1 MILEDKLSADVPK
14 IDTLEKP
21 SHGPVRGNYA
31 FIDGQN
37 LNMGIK
43 KLGWNLDFRK
53 FHIYLQQ
60 KYNVKKAFFFVGM
73 VEEQAD
79 LYANLLSMGYDLI
92 LKPTVEHK
100 EGTVKGNIDADLVLH
115 AMIEVENYE
124 KAVAVSGDGDF
135 YGLYEYL
142 QGRDKLGRIIVP
154 NRQFSTLLN
163 SFLPFIDRLDGLK
176 RDLAYKKPPRKL
188 PPNKK

>member
-1 MILEDKLSADVPK
+1 MDKSKQTAAK
-14 IDTLEKP
+14 K
-21 SHGPVRGNYA
+21 GNYA

-53 FHIYLQQ
+53 FHYYLQN
-60 KYNVKKAFFFVGM
+60 KYGVTKAFFFVGM
-73 VEEQAD
+73 VEDQAD
-79 LYANLLSMGYDLI
+79 LYSNLLSMGYNLI

-115 AMIEVENYE
+115 AMIELNNYE
-124 KAVAVSGDGDF
+124 KAVVVSGDGDF

-142 QGRDKLGRIIVP
+142 QTQNKLGRVIVP
-154 NRQFSTLLN
+154 NRHFSSLLN
-163 SFLPFIDRLDGLK
+163 SFLPQIDRLDGLK
-176 RDLAYKKPPRKL
+176 RQLSYKKAPRKI
-188 PPNKK
+188 PPKDLKQ

>member
-1 MILEDKLSADVPK
+1 MDKSKQPAPK
-14 IDTLEKP
+14 K
-21 SHGPVRGNYA
+21 GNYA

-53 FHIYLQQ
+53 FHYHLQR
-60 KYNVKKAFFFVGM
+60 KYNVTKAYFFLGM
-73 VEEQAD
+73 VEDQAD
-79 LYANLLSMGYDLI
+79 LYANLQSMGYNLV
-92 LKPTVEHK
+92 LKPLVEHK

-115 AMIEVENYE
+115 TMIEYPNYE
-124 KAVAVSGDGDF
+124 KAIVISGDGDF

-142 QGRDKLGRIIVP
+142 QNKNKLGRIVVP

-163 SFLPFIDRLDGLK
+163 SFLPHIDRLDGLK
-176 RDLAYKKPPRKL
+176 RHLAYKKAPRK
-188 PPNKK
+188 PEEPKSD

>member
-1 MILEDKLSADVPK
+1 MAEQ
-14 IDTLEKP
+14 TKP
-21 SHGPVRGNYA
+21 SIKKGNYA

-53 FHIYLQQ
+53 FHYYLQR
-60 KYNVKKAFFFVGM
+60 KYGVTKAYFFVGM

-79 LYANLLSMGYDLI
+79 LYANLLSMGYTLI

-115 AMIEVENYE
+115 AMIELPNYQ
-124 KAVAVSGDGDF
+124 KAVVVSGDGDF

-142 QGRDKLGRIIVP
+142 ESQHKLAAIVAP
-154 NRQFSTLLN
+154 NRQFSSLLN
-163 SFLPFIDRLDGLK
+163 SFLPRIDRLDGL
-176 RDLAYKKPPRKL
+176 RRQLAYKKAPRKTTTE
-188 PPNKK
+188 PTQ

>member
-1 MILEDKLSADVPK
+1 MDKSQKLSTQK
-14 IDTLEKP
+14 
-21 SHGPVRGNYA
+21 GNYA

-53 FHIYLQQ
+53 FHYYLQR
-60 KYNVKKAFFFVGM
+60 KYGVTKAYFFVGM

-79 LYANLLSMGYDLI
+79 LYANLLSMGYTLI

-115 AMIEVENYE
+115 AMIERDNYE
-124 KAVAVSGDGDF
+124 KAIVVSGDGDF
-135 YGLYEYL
+135 YSLYEYL
-142 QGRDKLGRIIVP
+142 ESKNKLGAIIVP
-154 NRQFSTLLN
+154 NRQFSSLLN
-163 SFLPFIDRLDGLK
+163 SFLPLIVRLDGFK
-176 RDLAYKKPPRKL
+176 RHLSYKKGPRKIT
-188 PPNKK
+188 PEPTQ

>member
-1 MILEDKLSADVPK
+1 MNKSSKSSDNK
-14 IDTLEKP
+14 
-21 SHGPVRGNYA
+21 GNYA

-53 FHIYLQQ
+53 FHYYLQR
-60 KYNVKKAFFFVGM
+60 KYGVTKAYFFVGM

-79 LYANLLSMGYDLI
+79 LYANLLSMGYTLI

-115 AMIEVENYE
+115 AMIEYPNYE
-124 KAVAVSGDGDF
+124 KAIVVSGDGDF
-135 YGLYEYL
+135 YSLYEYL
-142 QGRDKLGRIIVP
+142 ESKNKLGAIVVP
-154 NRQFSTLLN
+154 NRQFSSLLN
-163 SFLPFIDRLDGLK
+163 SFLPQIDWLDGLK
-176 RDLAYKKPPRKL
+176 RQLAYKKAPRKTTPE
-188 PPNKK
+188 PPQ

>member
-1 MILEDKLSADVPK
+1 MAQPTQPDQKK
-14 IDTLEKP
+14 
-21 SHGPVRGNYA
+21 GNYA

-53 FHIYLQQ
+53 FHYHLQRN
-60 KYNVKKAFFFVGM
+60 YGVTKAFFFVGM
-73 VEEQAD
+73 VEDQAD
-79 LYANLLSMGYDLI
+79 LYSNLLSMGYDLT

-115 AMIEVENYE
+115 AMIEFPNYD
-124 KAVAVSGDGDF
+124 KAVVVSGDGDF

-142 QGRDKLGRIIVP
+142 QSKGKLGRIVVP
-154 NRQFSTLLN
+154 NRQFSSLLN
-163 SFLPFIDRLDGLK
+163 SFLPQIDRLDGLK
-176 RDLAYKKPPRKL
+176 RHLAYKKGPRK
-188 PPNKK
+188 PVSEEPK

>member
-1 MILEDKLSADVPK
+1 MNESQKRPK
-14 IDTLEKP
+14 N
-21 SHGPVRGNYA
+21 RGNYA

-53 FHIYLQQ
+53 FHYHLQR
-60 KYNVKKAFFFVGM
+60 KYNVTKAYFFLGM
-73 VEEQAD
+73 VEDQAD
-79 LYANLLSMGYDLI
+79 LYANLQSMGYNLV
-92 LKPTVEHK
+92 LKPLVEHK

-115 AMIEVENYE
+115 TMIEYNNYD
-124 KAVAVSGDGDF
+124 KAVIVSGDGDF

-142 QGRDKLGRIIVP
+142 QSKNKLDRIVVP

-163 SFLPFIDRLDGLK
+163 SFLPHIDRLDGLK
-176 RDLAYKKPPRKL
+176 RHLAYKKAPRPTTSEEPKTS
-188 PPNKK
+188 

>member
-1 MILEDKLSADVPK
+1 MTDQ
-14 IDTLEKP
+14 TKP
-21 SHGPVRGNYA
+21 TQKKGNYA

-53 FHIYLQQ
+53 FHYYLQR
-60 KYNVKKAFFFVGM
+60 KYGVTKAYFFVGM

-79 LYANLLSMGYDLI
+79 LYANLLSMGYTLI

-115 AMIEVENYE
+115 AMIEFSNYE
-124 KAVAVSGDGDF
+124 KAVVVSGDGDF

-142 QGRDKLGRIIVP
+142 ESKNKLGAIVAP
-154 NRQFSTLLN
+154 NRQFSSLLN
-163 SFLPFIDRLDGLK
+163 SFLPYIDRLDGYK
-176 RDLAYKKPPRKL
+176 RHLAYKKAPRKII
-188 PPNKK
+188 PGPT

>member
-1 MILEDKLSADVPK
+1 MAEQ
-14 IDTLEKP
+14 TKP
-21 SHGPVRGNYA
+21 SPKKSNYA

-53 FHIYLQQ
+53 FHYYLQR
-60 KYNVKKAFFFVGM
+60 KYGVTKAYFFVGM

-79 LYANLLSMGYDLI
+79 LYANLLSMGYTLI

-115 AMIEVENYE
+115 AMIELNNYD
-124 KAVAVSGDGDF
+124 KAVVVSGDGDF
-135 YGLYEYL
+135 YSLYEYL
-142 QGRDKLGRIIVP
+142 ESKNKLGRVVVP
-154 NRQFSTLLN
+154 NRQFSSLLN
-163 SFLPFIDRLDGLK
+163 SFLPLIDRLDGLK
-176 RDLAYKKPPRKL
+176 RHLAYKKSPRKTTPE
-188 PPNKK
+188 PPS

>member
-1 MILEDKLSADVPK
+1 MNSAEPLSDKATKV
-14 IDTLEKP
+14 LEKP
-21 SHGPVRGNYA
+21 APPSVRGNYA

-37 LNMGIK
+37 LNMGIQ

-60 KYNVKKAFFFVGM
+60 KYNVKKAFFFIGM
-73 VEEQAD
+73 VEDQAD
-79 LYANLLSMGYDLI
+79 LYSNLLSMGYDLV

-115 AMIEVENYE
+115 AMIELDNYD
-124 KAVAVSGDGDF
+124 KVVVVSGDGDF

-142 QGRDKLGRIIVP
+142 QNVGKLGRIVVP
-154 NRQFSTLLN
+154 NRYYSSLLN
-163 SFLPFIDRLDGLK
+163 SFMPFIDRLDGL
-176 RDLAYKKPPRKL
+176 RRQLAYKKPPRRR
-188 PPNKK
+188 PPAKN

>member
-1 MILEDKLSADVPK
+1 MNELQ
-14 IDTLEKP
+14 KP
-21 SHGPVRGNYA
+21 AQKQGNYA

-53 FHIYLQQ
+53 FHYHLQR
-60 KYNVKKAFFFVGM
+60 KYGVTKAYFFIGM
-73 VEEQAD
+73 VEDQAE
-79 LYANLLSMGYDLI
+79 LYANLQSMGYNLV

-115 AMIEVENYE
+115 AMIELPNYQ
-124 KAVAVSGDGDF
+124 KAVVVSGDGDF

-142 QGRDKLGRIIVP
+142 EKNNKLARIVVP

-163 SFLPFIDRLDGLK
+163 SFLPHIDRLDGLK
-176 RDLAYKKPPRKL
+176 RHLAYKKAP
-188 PPNKK
+188 KKPDTA

>member
-1 MILEDKLSADVPK
+1 MNQLGKSSKDK
-14 IDTLEKP
+14 
-21 SHGPVRGNYA
+21 GNYA

-53 FHIYLQQ
+53 FHYYLQR
-60 KYNVKKAFFFVGM
+60 KYGVTKAYFFVGM

-79 LYANLLSMGYDLI
+79 LYANLLSMGYTLI

-115 AMIEVENYE
+115 AMIELDNYE
-124 KAVAVSGDGDF
+124 KAIVVSGDGDF
-135 YGLYEYL
+135 YSLYEYL
-142 QGRDKLGRIIVP
+142 QSKNKLGAIVVP
-154 NRQFSTLLN
+154 NRQFSSLLN
-163 SFLPFIDRLDGLK
+163 SFLPLIVRLDGFK
-176 RDLAYKKPPRKL
+176 RHLAYKKGPRKIT
-188 PPNKK
+188 PEPTQ

>member
-1 MILEDKLSADVPK
+1 MVQQTELS
-14 IDTLEKP
+14 TEK
-21 SHGPVRGNYA
+21 GNYA

-53 FHIYLQQ
+53 FHYYLQR
-60 KYNVKKAFFFVGM
+60 KYGVTKAYFFIGM
-73 VEEQAD
+73 VEDQAE
-79 LYANLLSMGYDLI
+79 LYANLQSMGYNLV

-115 AMIEVENYE
+115 TMIEFPNYQ
-124 KAVAVSGDGDF
+124 KAVVVSGDGDF

-142 QGRDKLGRIIVP
+142 ESKNKLAAIVVP
-154 NRQFSTLLN
+154 NRQFSSLLN
-163 SFLPFIDRLDGLK
+163 SFLPRIVRLDGF
-176 RDLAYKKPPRKL
+176 RRHLAYKKAP
-188 PPNKK
+188 KKPDST